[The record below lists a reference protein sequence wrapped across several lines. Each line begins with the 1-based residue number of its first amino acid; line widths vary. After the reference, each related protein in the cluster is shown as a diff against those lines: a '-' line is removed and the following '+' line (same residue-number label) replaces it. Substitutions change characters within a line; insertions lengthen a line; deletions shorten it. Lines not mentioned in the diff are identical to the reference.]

1 MKRDVGDEPD
11 QGGAVGRFAGKN
23 VIVTGDSSGIGWA
36 ITHAFVD
43 EGATVFAVARR
54 GALLDAMR
62 DASSE
67 PARVHT
73 AVVDVGVP
81 EQARGMVAAAIAA
94 LGRVHVLVN
103 NAAVMPY
110 GPVLEMEEGTWRE
123 TLAVNLDGP
132 FFASQAAA
140 RHMVEEG
147 GGVIVNIASANA
159 FRVESPATNY
169 NTSKAALVMMTRCF
183 AHELG
188 HLGLRACCVAPGQTV
203 TPEAV
208 EELSPEEYHREFVE
222 YCSRVPLRRPG
233 RPDEQAAAVLFLAS
247 DDASFING
255 ETIIVDGGE
264 LTGEWYDSALNPPVP
279 GQ

>member
-1 MKRDVGDEPD
+1 MT
-11 QGGAVGRFAGKN
+11 GA
-23 VIVTGDSSGIGWA
+23 SSGIGWA
-36 ITHAFVD
+36 IAHAFVD
-43 EGATVFAVARR
+43 EGAAVFAVARR
-54 GALLDAMR
+54 GELLEKMR
-62 DASSE
+62 DASSA

-110 GPVLEMEEGTWRE
+110 GPVLEMEESTWRE
-123 TLAVNLDGP
+123 TLAVNLDGA

-159 FRVESPATNY
+159 FRVESPAANY

-208 EELSPEEYHREFVE
+208 EALSPEEYHREFVE

-264 LTGEWYDSALNPPVP
+264 LTGEWYDPALNPPVP
-279 GQ
+279 GL

>member
-1 MKRDVGDEPD
+1 MR
-11 QGGAVGRFAGKN
+11 RFIGKN
-23 VIVTGDSSGIGWA
+23 VIVTGASSGIGWA
-36 ITHAFVD
+36 IAHAFVD

-54 GALLDAMR
+54 DKLLDKMSA
-62 DASSE
+62 ASSAPE
-67 PARVHT
+67 RVRT
-73 AVVDVGVP
+73 AVVDMGVP
-81 EQARGMVAAAIAA
+81 EQARDMVAAAVSA
-94 LGRVHVLVN
+94 LGGVHVLVN

-110 GPVLEMEEGTWRE
+110 GPVLEMEEKIWRE
-123 TLAVNLDGP
+123 TMAVNLDGP
-132 FFASQAAA
+132 FYASQAAA
-140 RHMVEEG
+140 RHMVEQG
-147 GGVIVNIASANA
+147 GGVIINIASANA
-159 FRVESPATNY
+159 FRVESPAANY

-188 HLGLRACCVAPGQTV
+188 HRGLRACCVAPGQTV

-222 YCSRVPLRRPG
+222 YCGRVPMRRPG

-264 LTGEWYDSALNPPVP
+264 LTGEWYDPALNPPVP
-279 GQ
+279 GL